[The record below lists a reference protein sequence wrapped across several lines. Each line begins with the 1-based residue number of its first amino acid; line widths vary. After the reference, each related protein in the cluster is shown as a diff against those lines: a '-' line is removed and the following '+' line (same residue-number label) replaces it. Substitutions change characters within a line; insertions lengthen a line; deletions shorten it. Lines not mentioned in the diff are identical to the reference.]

1 MCPERL
7 QHGDTA
13 LRKCGST
20 ITDSIRWPSLF
31 KFIARF
37 RIPRCVG
44 ACSSNGS
51 ILMAV
56 QATVIIPKAVRS
68 SFRRD
73 SDDED
78 SDLEHDLRIEEDQI
92 YVLGNASR
100 QKARVQRSA
109 QLAKQAKL
117 AGAPWAKELASF
129 LASEEDLR
137 ENTSDTLKAYG
148 HSRHEAEAGTLGRT
162 VWPADV

>member
-1 MCPERL
+1 
-7 QHGDTA
+7 
-13 LRKCGST
+13 
-20 ITDSIRWPSLF
+20 
-31 KFIARF
+31 
-37 RIPRCVG
+37 
-44 ACSSNGS
+44 
-51 ILMAV
+51 MAV